1 MKLTCLALF
10 LIFKFALVVS
20 AQEPSTP
27 KLNLMPMPESVRF
40 QPERL
45 AVDANFRVATRG
57 HSDARLEA
65 GISRFMKR
73 LEGRTVLTLASSLGP
88 DDQTTPL
95 IIHCQG
101 PGKDVPAVDEDES
114 YHIDITHQQA
124 MLSAP
129 TVIGALHGLETLLQL
144 LDADRNGYFFPGVQ
158 IDDRPRFP
166 WRGLLIDVARHF
178 QPIEVLKRNL
188 DGMAA
193 VKMNVLHLHL
203 TEDQGFRVESKKFPK
218 LHQLGSDGN
227 FYTQEQIKDVI
238 AYARDRG
245 IRVVP
250 EFDMPGHSTSWLVGY
265 PELGSAPGPYTIERR
280 PGIFEPALDP
290 TREAVYKFLDTFLG
304 EMAALFPDAYLH
316 IGGDENEGKQWDR
329 NPAIQA
335 YMKEKGIK
343 DNHALQ
349 AYFNTR
355 LLKILQK
362 HKKKM
367 IGWDEVLQPGL
378 PKDIVIHSWRGTKAL
393 ADAARQGYD
402 GILSNG
408 YYIDLIQPASQ
419 HYVADPLPADSTLT
433 PEEAKHILGGEATMW
448 SEWVSPETIDS
459 RIWPRTAAI
468 AERLWSPRSVNDV
481 PDMYRRLAI
490 ISLQLE
496 ELGLTHKRNQEM
508 LLRRLVR
515 NDDVGPLRTLVS
527 IIEPVKEYRR
537 YQLRPQTTLSPL
549 TGLVDAA
556 TPDSEAARTF
566 NWMVQ
571 EFLNDGPRYQLYRA
585 ELSELLGDWQTAGAS
600 LSPVID
606 RSPAL
611 KEIKPLA
618 HNLSQ
623 LGDVGLEALSYLKLG
638 MPPPR
643 DWREQSLAKVEE
655 ATKPYGALEF
665 VVISGVKQLVNTAA
679 EVSR

>member
-1 MKLTCLALF
+1 MKTLLLIITCTVITA
-10 LIFKFALVVS
+10 
-20 AQEPSTP
+20 AQETSTP
-27 KLNLMPMPESVRF
+27 KLNLMPVPTSITF
-40 QPERL
+40 HNERL
-45 AVDANFRVATRG
+45 AVDTNFRVATRG

-65 GISRFMKR
+65 AIWRFVKR
-73 LEGRTVLTLASSLGP
+73 LEGRTVLTLSPTLAV

-95 IIHCQG
+95 IIQTQG
-101 PGKDVPAVDEDES
+101 PGKNIPGLGEDES
-114 YHIDITHQQA
+114 YHIDITRRQA
-124 MLSAP
+124 ILSAP
-129 TVIGALHGLETLLQL
+129 TVVGAIRGLETVLQL
-144 LDADRNGYFFPGVQ
+144 LDADRNGYFLPGVQ

-178 QPIEVLKRNL
+178 QTIEVLKRNL

-193 VKMNVLHLHL
+193 VKLNVFHWHLS
-203 TEDQGFRVESKKFPK
+203 EDQGFRVESKKFPK

-227 FYTQEQIKDVI
+227 YYTQEQVKDII

-250 EFDMPGHSTSWLVGY
+250 EFDIPGHSTSWLVGY

-290 TREAVYKFLDTFLG
+290 TREEVYKFLDTFFG
-304 EMAALFPDAYLH
+304 EMAALFPDDYLH

-335 YMKEKGIK
+335 FMKEKGIK

-367 IGWDEVLQPGL
+367 IGWDEILQPEL
-378 PKDIVIHSWRGTKAL
+378 PKDIVIHSWRGTAAL
-393 ADAARQGYD
+393 ADAARKGYD

-433 PEEAKHILGGEATMW
+433 PEEAKHVLGGEATMW
-448 SEWVSPETIDS
+448 AEWVTPETIDS

-468 AERLWSPRSVNDV
+468 AERLWSPRTVTDV
-481 PDMYRRLAI
+481 PDMYRRLAV

-496 ELGLTHKRNQEM
+496 ELGLMHRKNQNM
-508 LLRRLVR
+508 MLRRLVR
-515 NDDVGPLRTLVS
+515 NDDIGPLRTLVS
-527 IIEPVKEYRR
+527 VIEPVKEYRR
-537 YQLRPQTTLSPL
+537 YDQRPQTMLSPL
-549 TGLVDAA
+549 TGVVDA
-556 TPDSEAARTF
+556 TSPDSETARKF
-566 NWMVQ
+566 RWMVS

-585 ELSELLGDWQTAGAS
+585 ELSEMLSDWQAAGAS
-600 LSPVID
+600 LNPVID

-623 LGDVGLEALSYLKLG
+623 LGSTGLEALTYLKLG
-638 MPPPR
+638 MPPPK

-655 ATKPYGALEF
+655 AAKPYGALEF
-665 VVISGVKQLVNTAA
+665 VVTSGVKQLVNAA
-679 EVSR
+679 ADVKR

>member
-1 MKLTCLALF
+1 MKLKRYLPIF
-10 LIFKFALVVS
+10 LIITCAVVTS
-20 AQEPSTP
+20 AQQ
-27 KLNLMPMPESVRF
+27 KLNLMPVPASITF
-40 QPERL
+40 HNERL
-45 AVDANFRVATRG
+45 AVDSNFRIATRG

-65 GISRFMKR
+65 AIWRFMKR
-73 LEGRTVLTLASSLGP
+73 LEGRTVLTLSPTLAP

-95 IIHCQG
+95 IVQTAG
-101 PGKDVPAVDEDES
+101 PGKNIPGLGEDES
-114 YHIDITHQQA
+114 YRIDITRRQA
-124 MLSAP
+124 ILSAP
-129 TVIGALHGLETLLQL
+129 TVIGAIRGLETVLQL
-144 LDADRNGYFFPGVQ
+144 LDADRNGYFLPGVQ

-166 WRGLLIDVARHF
+166 WRGLMIDVARHF
-178 QPIEVLKRNL
+178 QTMEVLKRNL

-193 VKMNVLHLHL
+193 MKMNVFHWHLS
-203 TEDQGFRVESKKFPK
+203 EDQGFRVESKKFPK

-227 FYTQEQIKDVI
+227 YFTQEQVKEII

-250 EFDMPGHSTSWLVGY
+250 EFDIPGHSTSWLVGY

-290 TREAVYKFLDTFLG
+290 TREEVYKFLDTFLG
-304 EMAALFPDAYLH
+304 EMAALFPDDYLH

-335 YMKEKGIK
+335 YMKKNGIK

-367 IGWDEVLQPGL
+367 IGWDEILQPGL
-378 PKDIVIHSWRGTKAL
+378 PNDVVIHSWRGTAAL
-393 ADAARQGYD
+393 AEAARKGYD

-419 HYVADPLPADSTLT
+419 HYVPDPLPADSTLT
-433 PEEAKHILGGEATMW
+433 PEEAKHVLGGEATMW
-448 SEWVSPETIDS
+448 AEWVTPETIDS

-468 AERLWSPRSVNDV
+468 AERLWSPRTVTDV
-481 PDMYRRLAI
+481 PDMYRRLAV

-508 LLRRLVR
+508 MLRRLVR
-515 NDDVGPLRTLVS
+515 DDDIGPLRTLVS
-527 IIEPVKEYRR
+527 IIEPLKEYRR
-537 YQLRPQTTLSPL
+537 YQQRPQTMLSPL
-549 TGLVDAA
+549 TGVIDAA
-556 TPDSEAARTF
+556 LPDSETGRKF
-566 NWMVQ
+566 QWMVS
-571 EFLNDGPRYQLYRA
+571 EFLNDGPRYQLYHA
-585 ELSELLGDWQTAGAS
+585 ELSRMLGDWQTAGAS
-600 LSPVID
+600 LNPVID

-618 HNLSQ
+618 QNLSQ
-623 LGDVGLEALSYLKLG
+623 LGATGMEALTYLKLG
-638 MPPPR
+638 IPPPR
-643 DWREQSLAKVEE
+643 DWREQSLAKVDE
-655 ATKPYGALEF
+655 AAKPYGALEF
-665 VVISGVKQLVNTAA
+665 VVIAGVKQLVNAAA
-679 EVSR
+679 EVKR